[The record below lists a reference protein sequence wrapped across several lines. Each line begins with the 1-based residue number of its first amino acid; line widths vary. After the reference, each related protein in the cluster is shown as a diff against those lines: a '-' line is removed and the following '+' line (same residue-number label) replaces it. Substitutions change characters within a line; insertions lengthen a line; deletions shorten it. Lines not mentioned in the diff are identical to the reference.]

1 MDNLEKETKQIMRE
15 NGIYANKSLGQN
27 FLIREDIVTSIVEK
41 AGIGPKDGVIEIGP
55 GLGTR
60 EFDTSHKKTQR
71 NVLKLRY
78 FFIFFAFFS
87 CVSLRVMVYCM

>member
-1 MDNLEKETKQIMRE
+1 MKQTYLNKLEFNRIQ
-15 NGIYANKSLGQN
+15 
-27 FLIREDIVTSIVEK
+27 
-41 AGIGPKDGVIEIGP
+41 EI
-55 GLGTR
+55 LETR